1 MINRWHCPLRKIGEQ
16 DYRQIYK
23 ANSPNGKKRRQNH
36 GACSSVWHADLCACS
51 ISPAVWRRSIGR
63 MSALSGKYRTI
74 VSQPESQRA
83 VSSNRG
89 GGDNGPQESCGRLPQ
104 NLPFGV
110 QEEESRPDC
119 GHMKRWNSCRGKG
132 NVFCK
137 PKMQNAGSFLLEK
150 PRAAFHA
157 FSFPIVPKA
166 PGTSYFFAEKEAVAQ
181 LSFCNSPYFMD
192 FPGQQSAYLANS
204 VLRVSRITLTR
215 IWPGYSISFSMR
227 LAISLARIW
236 YPHRSRHRA

>member
-1 MINRWHCPLRKIGEQ
+1 MGKNGGRTTAHVQAFGMRISARAPFRPQSGGGPSEECRLCLANTGRSFHSR
-16 DYRQIYK
+16 K
-23 ANSPNGKKRRQNH
+23 ANELFLQTGGRGQRTAGKLRQV
-36 GACSSVWHADLCACS
+36 A
-51 ISPAVWRRSIGR
+51 
-63 MSALSGKYRTI
+63 
-74 VSQPESQRA
+74 
-83 VSSNRG
+83 
-89 GGDNGPQESCGRLPQ
+89 Q

-119 GHMKRWNSCRGKG
+119 SHMKRWNSSRGKG
-132 NVFCK
+132 NGFFASR
-137 PKMQNAGSFLLEK
+137 KMQKAGSFLLEK

-227 LAISLARIW
+227 LAISLARILV
-236 YPHRSRHRA
+236 PSSVTSSGLTIMRTSRPDWIA